1 MKIPTYDSMM
11 NPLLKALH
19 DLGGSGTNREIDSKV
34 IEMLEL
40 PEGITEVPH
49 GDTGSQSEV
58 EYRLAWTKT
67 YLKKYGL
74 LENSGRGVWALV
86 EVGGKPVR
94 VEPQEVIKA
103 VREKESKGACPGKK
117 GGKKPVPVVDE
128 EEQQVDGWKAEL
140 LDVLVALH
148 PAQFERL
155 TQRLLRECGFT
166 QVEVTGKTGDGG
178 IDGKG
183 IIKIRGAA
191 ELSCHVSVQTVPWK
205 RRARHGSR
213 FSRRTAG
220 ESRQGTAD
228 HDGHVHAGGGS
239 GSAEGWGAADRS
251 DRWERVRGETQ
262 GAWAWAA
269 DGGG

>member
-1 MKIPTYDSMM
+1 MIGVHTMKIPTYDSMM

-191 ELSCHVSVQTVPWK
+191 ELSCHVSVQTVPRK
-205 RRARHGSR
+205 RRARHGS
-213 FSRRTAG
+213 
-220 ESRQGTAD
+220 
-228 HDGHVHAGGGS
+228 
-239 GSAEGWGAADRS
+239 
-251 DRWERVRGETQ
+251 
-262 GAWAWAA
+262 
-269 DGGG
+269 